1 MSNKKNKLTLE
12 QVIRDKL
19 LMKQIIK
26 TIWII
31 LFTLLLNYLAT
42 FIITFPKIKIVSI
55 GYYLIPNKECF
66 KIYMI
71 VIVIMALLCAFDW
84 YYYYLYKPKLEAN
97 GEKGSADWANERIE
111 ELKDNSE
118 KLASE
123 EKLVRILFDEEFPTQ
138 RGVILNTD
146 ESSYYVDSDTTH
158 NAVLGITGAGKSQ
171 TSVFPFIELISRPVK
186 PKSKN
191 NYLQESMIINDPKGE
206 LCSSMAPMLK
216 ERGYDVKILNLEE
229 PYYSDSY
236 DPFKLIKESYT
247 RSFTKS
253 VDIQGDVSEAVNLT
267 NAFSLILT
275 NDPTAKDKFWQ
286 TTSKDLMNGIILAMM
301 EDLVPYKPKMA
312 TPYLTRTLL
321 SEFANTL
328 TEDDERRLDWFF
340 QEREIGNR
348 AKSMASS
355 AISASDKTKES
366 IISNTLAN
374 LSLFADDG
382 IAKMTSNNTIEFNDL
397 IEKPTAVFLICPDD
411 DQSRWALASIFIEQ
425 SYYALTKTIK
435 RDYGAESP
443 RRINYILDEFAQ
455 MPPIPDMHVKL
466 SMSRSRN
473 IRWTLYLQDF
483 NQLESKYDKN
493 APTIKNNCTNII
505 YLLTTDKK
513 TADEISGKLGKKT
526 VVQKSI
532 SSRQGELDSN
542 VTHSLDAQPLMHS
555 DELMRMP
562 FEQGVIIRAGKKPI
576 KSHFRAAFRYLKL
589 QKKNTKELV
598 DGISEHAKISLQDC
612 LHYLED
618 DNALEI
624 YNQKNK
630 KVIKTLLSKEIQYE
644 NVDSNLIN
652 QITEIESTDKI
663 IQRLKEY
670 LFDEFA
676 ISNSYEK
683 EIDTILNFRIRD
695 KIDRYKRDRDWDS
708 LVKEVMTKIDEEV
721 EPIEST
727 QEVEP
732 IDEIKKELEKILIEN
747 NFSKK
752 DIMITLDF
760 KIDNL
765 IKKYREDTN
774 WNSLVDEVMNITNK
788 N

>member
-1 MSNKKNKLTLE
+1 MKDKVTITQIIK
-12 QVIRDKL
+12 DKL
-19 LMKQIIK
+19 LVKQIIK
-26 TIWII
+26 SIWVVVFTFLLNFLANFII
-31 LFTLLLNYLAT
+31 LF
-42 FIITFPKIKIVSI
+42 PKTKILSLT
-55 GYYLIPNKECF
+55 YYLKPHAECF
-66 KIYMI
+66 KVNATITL
-71 VIVIMALLCAFDW
+71 IMVLLCTFDW
-84 YYYYLYKPKLEAN
+84 YYYYLYRPNLVAN

-111 ELKDNSE
+111 ELKNDSE

-123 EKLVRILFDEEFPTQ
+123 EKLVRISFDEKYPSQ

-146 ESSYYVDSDTTH
+146 EESYYVDSGTTH

-171 TSVFPFIELISRPVK
+171 TSVFPFIELISRPVNYK
-186 PKSKN
+186 FEN
-191 NYLQESMIINDPKGE
+191 DYLQESMIVNDPKGE

-253 VDIQGDVSEAVNLT
+253 VDVQGDVSEAVNLT

-275 NDPTAKDKFWQ
+275 NDPTAKEKFWQ

-301 EDLVPYKPKMA
+301 EDLVPSKPHMA

-328 TEDDERRLDWFF
+328 TEDEERRLDWYF

-397 IEKPTAVFLICPDD
+397 IKKPTAVFLICPDD

-435 RDYGAESP
+435 RDYGGESP

-466 SMSRSRN
+466 AMSRSRN

-513 TADEISGKLGKKT
+513 AADEISGKLGKKT

-542 VTHSLDAQPLMHS
+542 VTQSLDAQPLMHP

-562 FEQGVIIRAGKKPI
+562 FEQGIIIRAGKKPI
-576 KSHFRAAFRYLKL
+576 KSQFRAAFRYMKL

-598 DGISEHAKISLQDC
+598 DGISDHAKINLKDSLD
-612 LHYLED
+612 YLED
-618 DNALEI
+618 DKSLSI
-624 YNQKNK
+624 YNRQNK
-630 KVIKTLLSKEIQYE
+630 RKIEKMLDERTNNHKE
-644 NVDSNLIN
+644 NVELVVNVN
-652 QITEIESTDKI
+652 QESTIESSDTIKN
-663 IQRLKEY
+663 QLKEAFLLKY
-670 LFDEFA
+670 D
-676 ISNSYEK
+676 EK
-683 EIDTILNFRIRD
+683 ELSLILNF
-695 KIDRYKRDRDWDS
+695 KIEKAINEYKADLNWEK
-708 LVKEVMTKIDEEV
+708 LINHV
-721 EPIEST
+721 EKVIQS
-727 QEVEP
+727 
-732 IDEIKKELEKILIEN
+732 N
-747 NFSKK
+747 RS
-752 DIMITLDF
+752 
-760 KIDNL
+760 
-765 IKKYREDTN
+765 
-774 WNSLVDEVMNITNK
+774 
-788 N
+788 

>member
-1 MSNKKNKLTLE
+1 MKDKERVTITQIIK
-12 QVIRDKL
+12 DKL
-19 LMKQIIK
+19 LMKQIVK
-26 TIWII
+26 TFWIVF
-31 LFTLLLNYLAT
+31 FTILLNYLAN
-42 FIITFPKIKIVSI
+42 FVILFPKTRILSI
-55 GYYLIPNKECF
+55 TYYLRPHIECF
-66 KIYMI
+66 KINAI
-71 VIVIMALLCAFDW
+71 ITIIMALLCAFDW

-111 ELKDNSE
+111 ELKDDSE
-118 KLASE
+118 TLANE
-123 EKLVRILFDEEFPTQ
+123 EKLVRITFDEKYPSQ

-146 ESSYYVDSDTTH
+146 ENSYYIDPNTTH

-171 TSVFPFIELISRPVK
+171 TSVFPFIELISRPVH
-186 PKSKN
+186 PKSEN

-206 LCSSMAPMLK
+206 LCSSMAPLLK

-253 VDIQGDVSEAVNLT
+253 VDVQGDVSEAVNLT

-301 EDLVPYKPKMA
+301 EDLVPSKPHMA
-312 TPYLTRTLL
+312 TPYVTRTLL

-328 TEDDERRLDWFF
+328 TEDEERRLDWYF

-397 IEKPTAVFLICPDD
+397 IKKPTAVFLICPDD

-435 RDYGAESP
+435 RDYGGESP

-466 SMSRSRN
+466 AMSRSRN

-542 VTHSLDAQPLMHS
+542 VTQSLDAQPLMNP

-562 FEQGVIIRAGKKPI
+562 FEKGVIIRAGKKPI
-576 KSHFRAAFRYLKL
+576 KSQFRAAFRYMKL

-598 DGISEHAKISLQDC
+598 DGISNHAKINLKDSLD
-612 LHYLED
+612 YLED
-618 DNALEI
+618 DKSLSI
-624 YNQKNK
+624 YNRQNK
-630 KVIKTLLSKEIQYE
+630 RKIEKLLDERTNNHKE
-644 NVDSNLIN
+644 NVEPVVKVN
-652 QITEIESTDKI
+652 QESTIESSDTIKN
-663 IQRLKEY
+663 QLKEAFLLKY
-670 LFDEFA
+670 
-676 ISNSYEK
+676 NEK
-683 EIDTILNFRIRD
+683 ELNLILNF
-695 KIDRYKRDRDWDS
+695 KIEKAINEYKTDLNWEK
-708 LVKEVMTKIDEEV
+708 LVNHV
-721 EPIEST
+721 EKVIES
-727 QEVEP
+727 
-732 IDEIKKELEKILIEN
+732 
-747 NFSKK
+747 
-752 DIMITLDF
+752 
-760 KIDNL
+760 
-765 IKKYREDTN
+765 
-774 WNSLVDEVMNITNK
+774 NIA
-788 N
+788 

>member
-1 MSNKKNKLTLE
+1 MKDKERVTITQIIK
-12 QVIRDKL
+12 DKL
-19 LMKQIIK
+19 LMKQIVK
-26 TIWII
+26 TFWIVF
-31 LFTLLLNYLAT
+31 FTILLNYLAN
-42 FIITFPKIKIVSI
+42 FVILFPKTRILSI
-55 GYYLIPNKECF
+55 TYYLRPHIECF
-66 KIYMI
+66 KINAI
-71 VIVIMALLCAFDW
+71 ITIIMALLCAFDW

-111 ELKDNSE
+111 ELKDDSE
-118 KLASE
+118 TLANE
-123 EKLVRILFDEEFPTQ
+123 EKLVRITFDEKYPSQ

-146 ESSYYVDSDTTH
+146 ENSYYIDPNTTH

-171 TSVFPFIELISRPVK
+171 TSVFPFIELISRPVH
-186 PKSKN
+186 PKSEN

-206 LCSSMAPMLK
+206 LCSSMAPLLK

-253 VDIQGDVSEAVNLT
+253 VDVQGDVSEAVNLT

-301 EDLVPYKPKMA
+301 EDLVPSKPHMA
-312 TPYLTRTLL
+312 TPYVTRTLL

-328 TEDDERRLDWFF
+328 TEDEERRLDWYF

-397 IEKPTAVFLICPDD
+397 IKKPTAVFLICPDD

-435 RDYGAESP
+435 RDYGGESP

-466 SMSRSRN
+466 AMSRSRN

-542 VTHSLDAQPLMHS
+542 VTQSLDAQPLMHP

-562 FEQGVIIRAGKKPI
+562 FEKGVIIRAGKKPI
-576 KSHFRAAFRYLKL
+576 KSQFRAAFRYMKL

-598 DGISEHAKISLQDC
+598 DGISNHAKINLKDSLD
-612 LHYLED
+612 YLED
-618 DNALEI
+618 DKSLSI
-624 YNQKNK
+624 YNRQNK
-630 KVIKTLLSKEIQYE
+630 RKIEKLLDERTNNHKE
-644 NVDSNLIN
+644 NVEPVVKVN
-652 QITEIESTDKI
+652 QESTIESSDTIKN
-663 IQRLKEY
+663 QLKEAFLLKY
-670 LFDEFA
+670 
-676 ISNSYEK
+676 NEK
-683 EIDTILNFRIRD
+683 ELNLILNF
-695 KIDRYKRDRDWDS
+695 KIEKAINEYKTDLNWEK
-708 LVKEVMTKIDEEV
+708 LVNHV
-721 EPIEST
+721 EKVIES
-727 QEVEP
+727 
-732 IDEIKKELEKILIEN
+732 
-747 NFSKK
+747 
-752 DIMITLDF
+752 
-760 KIDNL
+760 
-765 IKKYREDTN
+765 
-774 WNSLVDEVMNITNK
+774 NIA
-788 N
+788 